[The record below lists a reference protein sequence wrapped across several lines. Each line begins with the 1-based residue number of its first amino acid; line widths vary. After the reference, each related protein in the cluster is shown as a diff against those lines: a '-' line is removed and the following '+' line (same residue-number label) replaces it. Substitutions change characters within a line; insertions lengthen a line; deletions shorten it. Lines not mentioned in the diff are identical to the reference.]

1 MTEIARAHGA
11 TIDKFIGDAILA
23 FFGEP
28 ETEGPERDAA
38 RCIAMAV
45 EMQRRMATMGGTFA
59 RHGLHDPLEIRI
71 GINSGYCTVG
81 NFGSFERM
89 DYTIIGS
96 PVNLA
101 ARLQGACAPGGILV
115 SASTRAL
122 AGDRFDFAP
131 RGSLQLKGISGRV
144 ETFEVAFGL
153 DGGSDQA
160 PAGPMEVLREQLQL

>member
-1 MTEIARAHGA
+1 
-11 TIDKFIGDAILA
+11 
-23 FFGEP
+23 
-28 ETEGPERDAA
+28 
-38 RCIAMAV
+38 MAV
-45 EMQRRMATMGGTFA
+45 EMQRHMATMGGAFT

-101 ARLQGACAPGGILV
+101 ARLQAACPPGGILV

-122 AGDRFDFAP
+122 AGERFDFMP
-131 RGSLQLKGISGRV
+131 RGSLQLKGITGPV
-144 ETFEVAFGL
+144 ETFEVAF
-153 DGGSDQA
+153 DRNVGGDKA
-160 PAGPMEVLREQLQL
+160 PAGPLDALREQLARIDPERLGEAERRSLLEVMAKLVGE